1 MQRYTLSL
9 RPLAPSEIS
18 RVELLLAHKTP
29 VRTRAST
36 RAFLSEVTKALKYD
50 EPRLRKNRPRVGA
63 RREIANARA
72 RWLLKVR
79 GPAFGRNLTPGWSI
93 INLNV
98 KAEIKQGAKNA
109 ALWLDFSLA
118 DQYFNWLLV
127 RAIANGQLP
136 NFVECTF
143 CGDVKHVGIV
153 RRNVRFCCTDHRVR
167 FHYYVSRRGAKDL
180 LKERRALRARGI
192 PCSVQDIL
200 YLRSSGVQH
209 GTQKAKKLLLGS
221 SLQIAGLDQAERDAL
236 RRNYNSDTQIAR

>member
-1 MQRYTLSL
+1 MRRYTLSL

-18 RVELLLAHKTP
+18 RIELLLAHKTSL
-29 VRTRAST
+29 RTSAST
-36 RAFLSEVTKALKYD
+36 RAFLSEVTKTLKYD
-50 EPRLRKNRPRVGA
+50 EPRLQKNQLRVGD

-72 RWLLKVR
+72 RWLLKIR
-79 GPAFGRNLTPGWSI
+79 GPAFGRDLTPSWSI

-98 KAEIKQGAKNA
+98 KAEVRQGAKNA

-127 RAIANGQLP
+127 RALANDQLP

-143 CGDVKHVGIV
+143 CGDVKHAGIA

-180 LKERRALRARGI
+180 LKERRALRAKGI

-209 GTQKAKKLLLGS
+209 GSRKAQKLLLGS
-221 SLQIAGLDQAERDAL
+221 SLPIAGLDQAERDAL
-236 RRNYNSDTQIAR
+236 RKHYKIDTRVAN